1 MESEGPCVCSVTF
14 RRLLSTGVQLQ
25 GVPEEMKMATQSS
38 VAMKGDG
45 KVIISKSENS
55 NSATRIES
63 PGPRVKLAYSLH
75 LITVANCALLLFQFI
90 PILKGPGN

>member
-45 KVIISKSENS
+45 KVIISK
-55 NSATRIES
+55 T
-63 PGPRVKLAYSLH
+63 VKETE
-75 LITVANCALLLFQFI
+75 LIYLERE
-90 PILKGPGN
+90 KR